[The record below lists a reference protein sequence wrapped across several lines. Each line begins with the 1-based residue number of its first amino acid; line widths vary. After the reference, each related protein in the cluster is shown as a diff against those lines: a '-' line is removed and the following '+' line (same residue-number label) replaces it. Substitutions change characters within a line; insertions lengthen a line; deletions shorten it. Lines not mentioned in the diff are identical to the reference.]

1 MLENL
6 RICVGSM
13 DDDDDD
19 DDDDEQELIKH
30 LGDEIVSEIEKYVAE

>member
-13 DDDDDD
+13 DDDD